1 MRELIE
7 QGGIVIYPL
16 LALSVI
22 ASAIMIERFFYFIK
36 IRKDIPENI
45 ILQIKNNLRQGE
57 LDAAKSNLKKNDN
70 PIYHVL
76 YNGIRVFSEDY
87 TEMEKAMEESKLI
100 VFPKMEKNL
109 VMLHFIA
116 KISPSLGLLG
126 TVTGMIKTFH
136 FLSLNVE
143 SQQLAQGI
151 SEALITTAFGLSLSI
166 PAFAAYYYFI
176 NKIEHVVKHT
186 EKRELELI
194 HFVQKLGNEDA

>member
-194 HFVQKLGNEDA
+194 HFVQKLGNKDA